1 MYSSGPGSQQRY
13 GARGP
18 KSQGTWP
25 RSLAKKAPDDMVML
39 NVTGDNILIWKNVT
53 AVCFE
58 AKYGSI
64 AGYVRNNAYPV
75 REVFSA
81 ETLQQRFPAIT
92 PAMST
97 KMILENMTTVVKEE
111 KKDEERKFEMFALL
125 ERVVTAEGWNRVK
138 SREGFA
144 EAETR
149 KCPLMLLRIIVMEHS
164 LKMNNVTDNEA
175 RYIAEDRY
183 HKILMHSEAS
193 LAEYGDEFQLCVSN
207 METLKCEGIPSEE
220 RMARHFMMKLDRD
233 RYGGYMRDV
242 LNDDRNGVRAMP
254 DTRQRIVDGA
264 RMHIPTPV
272 RRSDAPDRQGMPTVY
287 ALSAKQL
294 KHPCKNCNKL
304 GHWVKDCP
312 EPDSRKSG
320 EEKEIQ
326 APAVRHA
333 EADYVNTEDLS
344 DEAIFG
350 YVFALTK
357 EMAARLDPRE
367 VAIDTFA
374 NVNFICNKDLLPE
387 RRKSE
392 MTVKG
397 FNESKKTAEVGL
409 LPGFGDA
416 VYAPWAGVNGL
427 AMCLIEEKYT
437 VTYFQQN
444 RIEVRINDD
453 FVLKFLYKAKLGCYA
468 CMFDEEIMFKLSEH
482 ETRFNYHYCNMA
494 MVSEQEKG
502 RTTKEVIAA
511 RKARIMMRRLYYPA
525 DSALVR
531 TITKGAMVE
540 CSVTGRDVV
549 LATEV
554 YGKDVASLKG
564 KTKDRKPQHFTKLL
578 VPLMSQK
585 EQVVYADVF
594 HWRQVNFI
602 IFIIKPLRLVM
613 VQWLPKLDTPNVKAA
628 VMTVCNKIEARGY
641 TVQEVV
647 VDPFKSLA
655 SLAGLLPRNIT
666 VVGSRAHVADAEVEI
681 RTVKERVRSSTHGL
695 PYNAPRRL
703 VRWQV
708 YGAVMTYNMLLRQG
722 QTVSSRELFTG
733 VKTNY
738 SRDVRAEFGEYVQ
751 AHVSPSEMNIR
762 GTQERTVGAVAL
774 ISADNDRGTW
784 WFMGL
789 TKGTFFRADRWT
801 TMPVTDVVIEAL
813 NKMHGEDEKDNS
825 KKKKRSVALAPEDID
840 ETRTMI
846 QNTEER
852 DTEVQALGPATE
864 MAGPEEEEVLT
875 VDIMP
880 EEEVDVVDIEDE
892 ATSRREYE
900 HSLERVATAQSE
912 LDEFNR
918 MESEELELVEFDREE
933 VTERGEEEEELT
945 DINEE
950 DKEVGEGKDEND
962 EMGLADPYDNF
973 TGLLGARMVGGTR
986 RSCRIDDRRRKV
998 EQTLKVPT
1006 RRCVEERIAQAYKL
1020 SIVKEEKRAAHV
1032 YRISVKQALKKNEK
1046 ASKASMMKELRQIV
1060 DKDVFD
1066 ILEKANLSKR
1076 QLRKAI
1082 RSSMFLTEKFTASGE
1097 FDKLKARLVAGG
1109 DGQDKSLY
1117 ENLSS
1122 PTVAQETIMMV
1133 LAIAAIEKRK
1143 VATIDITGAYLECDI
1158 DEDDEVIMTID
1169 PFLAK
1174 LLSQIDPTVSQKTD
1188 EKGVIYV
1195 RLKKALYGC
1204 VQSAKLWYDKLC
1216 KVLEDD
1222 GYVKN
1227 DYDGCLFNKI
1237 VDGVQVTV
1245 AFHVDDLLIT
1255 SVRGEM
1261 VDELEALLKS
1271 KFQAITINKSDK
1283 HSYLAMNMLVDTEGI
1298 HLDMIAY
1305 IDKCLEGKKIG
1316 RSTYSPATDDLFEVP
1331 EDGVLLC
1338 ELEKKMFHSDVAKL
1352 LYLAKRTRGQILT
1365 AVSHLS
1371 GRVNVATADDQV
1383 KLDRVFAY
1391 LSTTKDEVL
1400 HLKSGGSVIPEVYID
1415 ASFGVHS
1422 DGTSRTGMVIMLAG
1436 AAIAC
1441 WSSKQKLVTKSST
1454 EAEVVA
1460 LSDGLTNALWMREM
1474 VLAQGYKLAP
1484 TRIYEDNEGVLK
1496 IMKSGRS
1503 PKHRTRH
1510 LNIRHFFARDRV
1522 QTGDIELVYKPT
1534 GEMIADMMTKP
1545 VTGRLFNKLGSELT
1559 GNACQRTKESSE

>member
-1 MYSSGPGSQQRY
+1 MY
-13 GARGP
+13 
-18 KSQGTWP
+18 
-25 RSLAKKAPDDMVML
+25 V
-39 NVTGDNILIWKNVT
+39 
-53 AVCFE
+53 
-58 AKYGSI
+58 
-64 AGYVRNNAYPV
+64 
-75 REVFSA
+75 
-81 ETLQQRFPAIT
+81 
-92 PAMST
+92 
-97 KMILENMTTVVKEE
+97 
-111 KKDEERKFEMFALL
+111 
-125 ERVVTAEGWNRVK
+125 
-138 SREGFA
+138 
-144 EAETR
+144 
-149 KCPLMLLRIIVMEHS
+149 
-164 LKMNNVTDNEA
+164 
-175 RYIAEDRY
+175 
-183 HKILMHSEAS
+183 
-193 LAEYGDEFQLCVSN
+193 
-207 METLKCEGIPSEE
+207 
-220 RMARHFMMKLDRD
+220 
-233 RYGGYMRDV
+233 
-242 LNDDRNGVRAMP
+242 
-254 DTRQRIVDGA
+254 
-264 RMHIPTPV
+264 
-272 RRSDAPDRQGMPTVY
+272 
-287 ALSAKQL
+287 LSAGQL
-294 KHPCKNCNKL
+294 KKPCHNCKKL
-304 GHWVKDCP
+304 GHWVKDCR
-312 EPDSRKSG
+312 EPDYRITGDHTAS
-320 EEKEIQ
+320 
-326 APAVRHA
+326 VRHGQP
-333 EADYVNTEDLS
+333 DDTQ
-344 DEAIFG
+344 
-350 YVFALTK
+350 
-357 EMAARLDPRE
+357 LDPRE
-367 VAIDTFA
+367 VALDTFA
-374 NVNFICNKDLLPE
+374 NVHFISNKALLPD
-387 RRKSE
+387 RRMSE

-397 FNESKKTAEVGL
+397 FNESKKTTEVGQ

-427 AMCLIEEKYT
+427 AMCLIEDKYT

-468 CMFDEEIMFKLSEH
+468 CMFDEEIMLKLSEH

-494 MVSEQEKG
+494 MVSEQEQG
-502 RTTKEVIAA
+502 RTTKEVTAA
-511 RKARIMMRRLYYPA
+511 RRARIMMRRLYYPA

-564 KTKDRKPQHFTKLL
+564 KTKDRKPKHFTKLL

-613 VQWLPKLDTPNVKAA
+613 VQWLPKLDTPNMKAA
-628 VMTVCNKIEARGY
+628 VMTVCHKIEARGY
-641 TVQEVV
+641 SVQEVV
-647 VDPFKSLA
+647 VDPFKSLVA
-655 SLAGLLPRNIT
+655 LSGLLPRNIT

-789 TKGTFFRADRWT
+789 TRGTFFRADRWT
-801 TMPVTDVVIEAL
+801 TMPVTDVVIEVL
-813 NKMHGEDEKDNS
+813 NKMHREDENDIT
-825 KKKKRSVALAPEDID
+825 KKKKKGVALAPEDID
-840 ETRTMI
+840 ETRAMI

-852 DTEVQALGPATE
+852 DTEVQALRPATE

-880 EEEVDVVDIEDE
+880 EEEVDEGEIEDE
-892 ATSRREYE
+892 SARRREYE
-900 HSLERVATAQSE
+900 QSLERVATAQSE

-918 MESEELELVEFDREE
+918 TEIEELEPDEFERAESEE
-933 VTERGEEEEELT
+933 VTERYEEEEEQT
-945 DINEE
+945 DRHEE
-950 DKEVGEGKDEND
+950 DREVSEVEEESE
-962 EMGLADPYDNF
+962 EMELADPYDNF

-986 RSCRIDDRRRKV
+986 RSCRIDSRRRKA
-998 EQTLKVPT
+998 EQTFNVPT

-1020 SIVKEEKRAAHV
+1020 SVVKEEKRAAHV

-1060 DKDVFD
+1060 DKDVFE

-1158 DEDDEVIMTID
+1158 DKDDEVIMTID

-1174 LLSQIDPTVSQKTD
+1174 LLGQIDPTVNQKTD

-1227 DYDGCLFNKI
+1227 DYDGCLFNKV

-1261 VDELEALLKS
+1261 VDKLEVLLKS

-1305 IDKCLEGKKIG
+1305 IEKCLEGKKIG
-1316 RSTYSPATDDLFEVP
+1316 RSTFSPATDDLFEVP
-1331 EDGVLLC
+1331 EDGLLLS
-1338 ELEKKMFHSDVAKL
+1338 EMEKKMFHSDVAKL

-1371 GRVNVATADDQV
+1371 GRVNVATVDDQV

-1400 HLKSGGSVIPEVYID
+1400 HLKSGGSVNPEVYID

-1534 GEMIADMMTKP
+1534 GEMIADIMTKP
-1545 VTGRLFNKLGSELT
+1545 VTGRLFNRLGSELT
-1559 GNACQRTKESSE
+1559 GNGENQGVE

>member
-1 MYSSGPGSQQRY
+1 
-13 GARGP
+13 
-18 KSQGTWP
+18 
-25 RSLAKKAPDDMVML
+25 
-39 NVTGDNILIWKNVT
+39 
-53 AVCFE
+53 
-58 AKYGSI
+58 
-64 AGYVRNNAYPV
+64 
-75 REVFSA
+75 
-81 ETLQQRFPAIT
+81 
-92 PAMST
+92 
-97 KMILENMTTVVKEE
+97 
-111 KKDEERKFEMFALL
+111 
-125 ERVVTAEGWNRVK
+125 
-138 SREGFA
+138 
-144 EAETR
+144 
-149 KCPLMLLRIIVMEHS
+149 
-164 LKMNNVTDNEA
+164 
-175 RYIAEDRY
+175 
-183 HKILMHSEAS
+183 
-193 LAEYGDEFQLCVSN
+193 
-207 METLKCEGIPSEE
+207 
-220 RMARHFMMKLDRD
+220 
-233 RYGGYMRDV
+233 
-242 LNDDRNGVRAMP
+242 
-254 DTRQRIVDGA
+254 
-264 RMHIPTPV
+264 
-272 RRSDAPDRQGMPTVY
+272 
-287 ALSAKQL
+287 
-294 KHPCKNCNKL
+294 
-304 GHWVKDCP
+304 
-312 EPDSRKSG
+312 
-320 EEKEIQ
+320 
-326 APAVRHA
+326 
-333 EADYVNTEDLS
+333 
-344 DEAIFG
+344 
-350 YVFALTK
+350 
-357 EMAARLDPRE
+357 
-367 VAIDTFA
+367 
-374 NVNFICNKDLLPE
+374 
-387 RRKSE
+387 
-392 MTVKG
+392 
-397 FNESKKTAEVGL
+397 
-409 LPGFGDA
+409 
-416 VYAPWAGVNGL
+416 
-427 AMCLIEEKYT
+427 
-437 VTYFQQN
+437 
-444 RIEVRINDD
+444 
-453 FVLKFLYKAKLGCYA
+453 
-468 CMFDEEIMFKLSEH
+468 
-482 ETRFNYHYCNMA
+482 
-494 MVSEQEKG
+494 
-502 RTTKEVIAA
+502 
-511 RKARIMMRRLYYPA
+511 
-525 DSALVR
+525 
-531 TITKGAMVE
+531 
-540 CSVTGRDVV
+540 
-549 LATEV
+549 
-554 YGKDVASLKG
+554 
-564 KTKDRKPQHFTKLL
+564 
-578 VPLMSQK
+578 
-585 EQVVYADVF
+585 
-594 HWRQVNFI
+594 
-602 IFIIKPLRLVM
+602 
-613 VQWLPKLDTPNVKAA
+613 
-628 VMTVCNKIEARGY
+628 
-641 TVQEVV
+641 
-647 VDPFKSLA
+647 
-655 SLAGLLPRNIT
+655 
-666 VVGSRAHVADAEVEI
+666 
-681 RTVKERVRSSTHGL
+681 
-695 PYNAPRRL
+695 
-703 VRWQV
+703 
-708 YGAVMTYNMLLRQG
+708 MTYNMLLRQG

-789 TKGTFFRADRWT
+789 TRGTFFRADRWT
-801 TMPVTDVVIEAL
+801 TMPVTDVVIEVL
-813 NKMHGEDEKDNS
+813 NKMHREDENDIT
-825 KKKKRSVALAPEDID
+825 KKKKKGVALAPEDID
-840 ETRTMI
+840 ETRAMI

-852 DTEVQALGPATE
+852 DTEVQALRPATE

-880 EEEVDVVDIEDE
+880 EEEVDEGEIEDE
-892 ATSRREYE
+892 SARRREYE
-900 HSLERVATAQSE
+900 QSLERVATAQSE

-918 MESEELELVEFDREE
+918 TEIEELEPDEFERAESEE
-933 VTERGEEEEELT
+933 VTERYEEEEEQT
-945 DINEE
+945 DRHEE
-950 DKEVGEGKDEND
+950 DREVSEVEEESE
-962 EMGLADPYDNF
+962 EMELADPYDNF

-986 RSCRIDDRRRKV
+986 RSCRIDSRRRKA
-998 EQTLKVPT
+998 EQTFNVPT

-1020 SIVKEEKRAAHV
+1020 SVVKEEKRAAHV

-1060 DKDVFD
+1060 DKDVFE

-1158 DEDDEVIMTID
+1158 DKDDEVIMTID

-1174 LLSQIDPTVSQKTD
+1174 LLGQIDPTVNQKTD

-1227 DYDGCLFNKI
+1227 DYDGCLFNKV

-1261 VDELEALLKS
+1261 VDKLEVLLKS

-1305 IDKCLEGKKIG
+1305 IEKCLEGKKIG
-1316 RSTYSPATDDLFEVP
+1316 RSTFSPATDDLFEVP
-1331 EDGVLLC
+1331 EDGVLLS
-1338 ELEKKMFHSDVAKL
+1338 EMEKKMFHSDVAKL

-1371 GRVNVATADDQV
+1371 GRVNVATVDDQV

-1400 HLKSGGSVIPEVYID
+1400 HLKSGGSVNPEVYID

-1534 GEMIADMMTKP
+1534 GEMIADIMTKP
-1545 VTGRLFNKLGSELT
+1545 VTGRLFNRLGSELT
-1559 GNACQRTKESSE
+1559 GNGENQGVE